1 MLLTRT
7 LLQRTTR
14 RLAARSF
21 AGIEKTLDGKRST
34 EEERFIRE
42 QEKANK
48 AKRDATVAEITT
60 VGVVGLGLM
69 GHGIAQISAAAG
81 FQTVGVDLNSE
92 VLANGQKAIETS
104 VAKLNS
110 RKASKSPDFDAP
122 AATEETLARLS
133 YASSIDAVAQC
144 DLIVEAIVEDAA
156 VKQTF
161 YEDLGARAKPE
172 AIFASNTS
180 SLAVAPMAAASNRP
194 DRFVGLHY
202 FNPVQLMK
210 LCEVVQTPEVDESVV
225 ELVDGW
231 AKLTGK
237 VTVRCKDTPGF
248 IVNRLLVPNLA
259 AAIAMAERGDA
270 AIEDIDAAMCLG
282 AGHPMGPLQLADY
295 VGLDTCL
302 SILQGWCAQ
311 YPDEPAFFVPP
322 SLKAKVS
329 EGKLGRKSGEGYYVW
344 GDGPAS
350 TKPSGVSGL

>member
-1 MLLTRT
+1 MR
-7 LLQRTTR
+7 RAR
-14 RLAARSF
+14 RLF
-21 AGIEKTLDGKRST
+21 CNAGST

-48 AKRDATVAEITT
+48 AKRDEKVKEITT

-81 FQTVGVDLNSE
+81 FQTVGVDLNAE

-110 RKASKSPDFDAP
+110 RKASKNPDFDAP

-133 YASSIDAVAQC
+133 YASTVDAVAQC
-144 DLIVEAIVEDAA
+144 DLIVEAIVEDASI
-156 VKQTF
+156 KQKF
-161 YEDLGARAKPE
+161 YADLGARAKPE

-180 SLAVAPMAAASNRP
+180 SLAVAPMAAASKRP

-210 LCEVVQTPEVDESVV
+210 LCEVVQTPEVSTEVV
-225 ELVDGW
+225 DLVDGW
-231 AKLTGK
+231 ARLTGK

-270 AIEDIDAAMCLG
+270 AIQDIDAAMCLG

-311 YPDEPAFFVPP
+311 YPGEPAFFVPS
-322 SLKAKVS
+322 SLKAKVR

-344 GDGPAS
+344 GDGPAA

>member
-1 MLLTRT
+1 MLLSRT
-7 LLQRTTR
+7 LQRHAQR
-14 RLAARSF
+14 FARGLAV
-21 AGIEKTLDGKRST
+21 KPV
-34 EEERFIRE
+34 
-42 QEKANK
+42 Q
-48 AKRDATVAEITT
+48 EITT

-81 FQTVGVDLNSE
+81 FRTVGVDLNAD
-92 VLANGQKAIETS
+92 VLANGQHAIETS
-104 VAKLNS
+104 VAKLNA
-110 RKASKSPDFDAP
+110 RKASKQEGFDDK
-122 AATEETLARLS
+122 AATEETLARLT
-133 YASSIDAVAQC
+133 YASSVDAVAQC

-156 VKQTF
+156 IKEEF
-161 YEDLGARAKPE
+161 YDDLGARVKPE

-180 SLAVAPMAAASNRP
+180 SLSVAPMALASKRP

-210 LCEVVQTPEVDESVV
+210 LCEVVATPEADDHVL

-231 AKLTGK
+231 ATLTGK

-248 IVNRLLVPNLA
+248 VVNRLLVPNLA

-270 AIEDIDAAMCLG
+270 AIQDIDAAMCLG

-302 SILQGWCAQ
+302 SILAGWCDQ
-311 YPDEPAFFVPP
+311 YPTDPAYFVPS
-322 SLKAKVS
+322 SLMAKVQA
-329 EGKLGRKSGEGYYVW
+329 GKLGRKSGEGYYVW

-350 TKPSGVSGL
+350 TKPTRVSGL

>member
-7 LLQRTTR
+7 LLQRATR

-48 AKRDATVAEITT
+48 AKRDENVKEITT

-92 VLANGQKAIETS
+92 VLANGQKAIEAS

-110 RKASKSPDFDAP
+110 RKASKNPDFDAP

-133 YASSIDAVAQC
+133 YASSVDAVAQC

-156 VKQTF
+156 VKEKF
-161 YEDLGARAKPE
+161 YADLGERAKPE

-180 SLAVAPMAAASNRP
+180 SLAVAPMAAASKRP

-202 FNPVQLMK
+202 FNPVQL
-210 LCEVVQTPEVDESVV
+210 CVEIIASSSTP
-225 ELVDGW
+225 
-231 AKLTGK
+231 A
-237 VTVRCKDTPGF
+237 R
-248 IVNRLLVPNLA
+248 R
-259 AAIAMAERGDA
+259 RGDA
-270 AIEDIDAAMCLG
+270 GSSPLDG
-282 AGHPMGPLQLADY
+282 ASTAD
-295 VGLDTCL
+295 
-302 SILQGWCAQ
+302 
-311 YPDEPAFFVPP
+311 
-322 SLKAKVS
+322 SLV
-329 EGKLGRKSGEGYYVW
+329 
-344 GDGPAS
+344 DFHTGPAHEAVRGRGDARS
-350 TKPSGVSGL
+350 RRVRRGARGRLGQAHGQGYGAVQGHAGLYCEPVVGA